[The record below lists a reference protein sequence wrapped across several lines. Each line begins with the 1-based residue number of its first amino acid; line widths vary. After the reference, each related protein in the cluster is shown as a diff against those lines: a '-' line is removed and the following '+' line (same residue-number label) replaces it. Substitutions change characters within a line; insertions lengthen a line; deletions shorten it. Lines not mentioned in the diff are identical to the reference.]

1 MDQEN
6 VHEQNADAWV
16 NERGLLLLSQ
26 RIGGSIVKV
35 SFIQLYHRF
44 LLISAL
50 HGLWLAFSILCCLLT
65 CSFLS

>member
-50 HGLWLAFSILCCLLT
+50 HGL
-65 CSFLS
+65 